1 MRTVT
6 TITSLAMAAQ
16 ALRGGGIAVL
26 ASLGRTIKHW
36 IAAAIIEWERRADI
50 DALRNL
56 GDRELKDIGLHRGD
70 IDAALAESASERRR
84 RLSCL
89 LQERS

>member
-1 MRTVT
+1 MSTVT

-16 ALRGGGIAVL
+16 AVRGGGVVVL
-26 ASLGRTIKHW
+26 ASLGPHIKHW

-56 GDRELKDIGLHRGD
+56 GDRELKDIGLRRGD
-70 IDAALAESASERRR
+70 IDAALAEAASERRR

-89 LQERS
+89 LL